1 MANKPRLRF
10 KGIFATI
17 KAVQKC
23 TVFLCLRGHRECTH
37 VDALSLCIDIAD
49 AKLS

>member
-23 TVFLCLRGHRECTH
+23 TVFLCLRGHRECTLLYTH
-37 VDALSLCIDIAD
+37 SSKHREKKDGSD
-49 AKLS
+49 